1 MVDLD
6 SLGWSPAWQFKL
18 DELGDPTLV
27 PARVAATERT
37 GLLLWTKDGER
48 FTPLSGKHLTD
59 TDRPTVGDWVALTPE
74 PAVRVVDRLPR
85 ESLLERRAA
94 GETTASQ
101 ALAANVSTAFVMTSL
116 NRDFNPRR
124 LERTIALVW
133 DAGATPV
140 VVLTKRDVCEDPG
153 PYEREA
159 RDVAIGVDVHA
170 ISALDGTGL
179 DALAPYLGRG
189 QTVALLGSSG
199 VGKSTLTNAL
209 AAETHQVV
217 KAIRAHDAR
226 GRHTTTQRQLVRLAG
241 GGLLVDMPGLREVGL
256 YQNEAGLSEVFSD
269 VEALADACRY
279 RDCRHESEPG
289 CGVRAAVE
297 AGTLAADRLA
307 SYRKLK
313 REIAYV
319 TRRAD
324 ARART
329 EEQRKWKQISKQS
342 RRVYRKRDKP

>member
-1 MVDLD
+1 
-6 SLGWSPAWQFKL
+6 
-18 DELGDPTLV
+18 
-27 PARVAATERT
+27 
-37 GLLLWTKDGER
+37 
-48 FTPLSGKHLTD
+48 
-59 TDRPTVGDWVALTPE
+59 
-74 PAVRVVDRLPR
+74 
-85 ESLLERRAA
+85 
-94 GETTASQ
+94 
-101 ALAANVSTAFVMTSL
+101 MTSL